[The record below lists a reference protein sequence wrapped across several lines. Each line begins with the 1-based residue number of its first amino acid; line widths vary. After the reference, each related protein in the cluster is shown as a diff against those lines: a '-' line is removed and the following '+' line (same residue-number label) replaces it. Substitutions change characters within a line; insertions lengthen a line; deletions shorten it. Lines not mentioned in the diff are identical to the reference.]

1 VPFYLVFVGLAV
13 DIARRLRILEP
24 LVGAAAVTA
33 LGYGALLAQDALL
46 ETPPAAYWTAPITF
60 GALAVAWWCATR
72 GAFDALNATKA
83 PHVAHQDGS

>member
-24 LVGAAAVTA
+24 PVGAAAGTA

-46 ETPPAAYWTAPITF
+46 ETPPTAYWTAHDHLWRACCRVVVRHMWSI
-60 GALAVAWWCATR
+60 
-72 GAFDALNATKA
+72 
-83 PHVAHQDGS
+83 